1 MDFFVA
7 QLESQ
12 SLLESK
18 SAESL
23 SVKSHSES
31 HSVKSH
37 LESQSA
43 ESLSAKSLLESH
55 SALLMESAHP
65 LSPPHSF
72 AMSAKFDAE
81 ILKYEKIIFAKPQTF
96 MNASG
101 SAIKRIAD
109 FYKVREILVIHDDL
123 DLRFGAVRF
132 KFGGGN
138 AGHNGLKSI
147 DALLGCEY
155 GRVRIGIG
163 KPQNALESKDS
174 AVLDFVLGDFSDDE
188 LKALQGAFEVVANAI
203 NAFIKGANIQTLQN
217 AYTKKV

>member
-1 MDFFVA
+1 MKLIVALGNPGKKYAKTRHNVGFMAMDFFVA
-7 QLESQ
+7 QVESK

-18 SAESL
+18 SFLESKL
-23 SVKSHSES
+23 
-31 HSVKSH
+31 VKSH
-37 LESQSA
+37 LES
-43 ESLSAKSLLESH
+43 K
-55 SALLMESAHP
+55 SAHP
-65 LSPPHSF
+65 LSHPHSF

>member
-1 MDFFVA
+1 
-7 QLESQ
+7 
-12 SLLESK
+12 
-18 SAESL
+18 
-23 SVKSHSES
+23 
-31 HSVKSH
+31 
-37 LESQSA
+37 
-43 ESLSAKSLLESH
+43 
-55 SALLMESAHP
+55 
-65 LSPPHSF
+65 
-72 AMSAKFDAE
+72 
-81 ILKYEKIIFAKPQTF
+81 

-217 AYTKKV
+217 TYTKKV